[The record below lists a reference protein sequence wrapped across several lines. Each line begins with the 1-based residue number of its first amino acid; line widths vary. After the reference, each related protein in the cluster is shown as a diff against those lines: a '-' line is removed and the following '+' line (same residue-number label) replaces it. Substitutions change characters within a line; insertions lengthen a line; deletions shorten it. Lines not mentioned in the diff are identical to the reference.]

1 MSERSEVAVPDRL
14 DVEISLVNT
23 SNRELLSR
31 CLASLPHACQGLSWH
46 VTVVDN
52 ASDDGSAEMVARE
65 YPWAGLVRNERR
77 LGFSANHN
85 KVLRP
90 ALHDGGPDFVVVLNE
105 DTELDPGSLA
115 AMVEY
120 SRRHPDVGV
129 VGPVIRGT
137 DGNIQPSYFPF
148 PTIREQFWSS
158 LRPGVVRPNASS
170 PGWLNGSCLVIR
182 TAALR
187 EVGALDDGFF
197 IFYEDTD
204 LGMRLRRAGWRSE
217 IDQSATML
225 HHGHSTVSTPA
236 LGSVMERQ
244 MIRSR
249 YLYFRKH
256 DGRWAAAALDLVV
269 RLAYLARAL
278 KALLAGVATRNGE
291 ERRHAEMLL
300 ALTRYDPRAALPHEG
315 PVG

>member
-1 MSERSEVAVPDRL
+1 MADRL
-14 DVEISLVNT
+14 DVEVSLVNT
-23 SNRELLSR
+23 SNRELLAR
-31 CLASLPHACQGLSWH
+31 CLASLPAACEGLKWH

-52 ASDDGSAEMVARE
+52 ASDDGSAEMVARD
-65 YPWAGLVRNERR
+65 YPWAELIRNERR

-85 KVLRP
+85 KVLVP
-90 ALHDGGPDFVVVLNE
+90 ALADDGPEFVVVLNE
-105 DTELDPGSLA
+105 DTELDPASMR
-115 AMVEY
+115 AMVDY
-120 SRRHPDVGV
+120 CRRHRDVGV

-137 DGNIQPSYFPF
+137 DGNVQPSYFRF
-148 PTIREQFWSS
+148 PTVGEQFWSA
-158 LRPGVVRPNASS
+158 LRPGVERPNASG

-187 EVGALDDGFF
+187 EIGALDDGFF

-204 LGMRLRRAGWRSE
+204 LGIRLHRAGWRSV
-217 IDQSATML
+217 IDESATML

-236 LGSVMERQ
+236 LGSAMERQ

-256 DGRWAAAALDLVV
+256 DGRTAAAALDLVV
-269 RLAYLARAL
+269 RLGYLARAL
-278 KALLAGVATRNGE
+278 KAMLAGVATRDGE

-300 ALTRYDPRAALPHEG
+300 ALTRYNPREALPHEG
-315 PVG
+315 STG